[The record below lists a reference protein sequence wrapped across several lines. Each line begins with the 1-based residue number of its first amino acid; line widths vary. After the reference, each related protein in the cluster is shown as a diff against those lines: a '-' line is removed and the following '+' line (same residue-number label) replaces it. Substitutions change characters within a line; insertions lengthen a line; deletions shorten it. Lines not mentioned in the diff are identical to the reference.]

1 MAVAIMRDII
11 RKDPILSQRK
21 IEICSAGTGAIGG
34 QEAHPYAQETMK
46 GWGLPLDDHVSSTL
60 SRDIVDRADL
70 IVALDNH
77 VKEEIIG
84 SYPASLKKIYTLNIA
99 DPYRFLLEAYQR
111 CAQDI
116 RDKCISKVLP
126 LVSLLHQPD

>member
-1 MAVAIMRDII
+1 MAVAIMSDII
-11 RKDPILSQRK
+11 QKDPILSQRN

-34 QEAHPYAQETMK
+34 QAAQPNAQETMK
-46 GWGLPLDDHVSSTL
+46 EWGLTLDNHVSSPL

-84 SYPASLKKIYTLNIA
+84 SYPTSFQKICTLNIA
-99 DPYRFLLEAYQR
+99 DPYSYLLEAYRR

-116 RDKCISKVLP
+116 QDNCILKVLP
-126 LVSLLHQPD
+126 LVHLLYQPD